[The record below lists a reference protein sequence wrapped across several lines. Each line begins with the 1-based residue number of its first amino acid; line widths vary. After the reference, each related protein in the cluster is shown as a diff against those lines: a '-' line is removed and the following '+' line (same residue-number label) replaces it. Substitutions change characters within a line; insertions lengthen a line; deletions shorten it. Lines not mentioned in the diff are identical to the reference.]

1 MKCIKSFIIGL
12 LFQTDEN
19 GQIKLYNLKDGWY
32 KITETEAPDGYAIS
46 EDAKEIYIRA
56 GENKEVTFENV
67 PLSGL
72 VIKKVDGV
80 TGGVLQGAKFRVR
93 YLSGV
98 SGTGGTV
105 IGEYTTSA
113 NGTIVIN
120 RLKAGT
126 YVIEETKA
134 PDGYIMN
141 DAPETVYI
149 TGKEQDVIT
158 VEFEN
163 YADGGL
169 IIRKL
174 DSETKQPLA
183 GAEFKVTTANGTVVD
198 NYGGTVSSNGIY
210 TTDTSGQIHITGIEA
225 GTTLVVTETK
235 APDGYVLE
243 TMSQTVTINKSDVQT
258 LTFYNKPDS
267 GLLITKL
274 DKRTGDALYGAVF
287 KITTDEGTVVGN
299 SNGRYT
305 TDRNGQI
312 HLTGL
317 ATDTYIVTEVTAPDG
332 YTLDSTPQTI
342 KLKSG
347 ETSELT
353 FYNEAIGG
361 KKIKDDSV
369 KNKRGD
375 VIYVPEVIDKQNK
388 IGNF

>member
-1 MKCIKSFIIGL
+1 
-12 LFQTDEN
+12 
-19 GQIKLYNLKDGWY
+19 
-32 KITETEAPDGYAIS
+32 
-46 EDAKEIYIRA
+46 
-56 GENKEVTFENV
+56 
-67 PLSGL
+67 
-72 VIKKVDGV
+72 
-80 TGGVLQGAKFRVR
+80 
-93 YLSGV
+93 
-98 SGTGGTV
+98 
-105 IGEYTTSA
+105 
-113 NGTIVIN
+113 
-120 RLKAGT
+120 
-126 YVIEETKA
+126 
-134 PDGYIMN
+134 MN

-163 YADGGL
+163 YSDGGL

-258 LTFYNKPDS
+258 LTFYNEPDS

-317 ATDTYIVTEVTAPDG
+317 ATDTYIVTEVTAPEG
-332 YTLDSTPQTI
+332 YSLDTTPQTI

-353 FYNEAIGG
+353 FYNEAVGGIRITKVDEEKESIWNRILSYISGSVTPALPVLIGSG
-361 KKIKDDSV
+361 MISAILALCANLLKVDTAGTTHQLFNTLANAAYTYLPVLVAFAAARRLKALFQKIKPTIPAS
-369 KNKRGD
+369 KC
-375 VIYVPEVIDKQNK
+375 PEPLIPPRLKFILWLFTV
-388 IGNF
+388 

>member
-1 MKCIKSFIIGL
+1 MGKY
-12 LFQTDEN
+12 QTDEN
-19 GQIKLYNLKDGWY
+19 GQIKLYRLKDGWY
-32 KITETEAPDGYAIS
+32 KITETEAPDGYKIDES
-46 EDAKEIYIRA
+46 AKEIYIKA
-56 GENKEVTFENV
+56 GENKEVTFDNT

-80 TGGVLQGAKFRVR
+80 TGKVLQGAKFRVR

-141 DAPETVYI
+141 DAPETIYI

-163 YADGGL
+163 YSDGGL

-243 TMSQTVTINKSDVQT
+243 TMSQTVTINKSDMQT

-287 KITTDEGTVVGN
+287 
-299 SNGRYT
+299 
-305 TDRNGQI
+305 
-312 HLTGL
+312 
-317 ATDTYIVTEVTAPDG
+317 
-332 YTLDSTPQTI
+332 
-342 KLKSG
+342 
-347 ETSELT
+347 
-353 FYNEAIGG
+353 
-361 KKIKDDSV
+361 
-369 KNKRGD
+369 
-375 VIYVPEVIDKQNK
+375 
-388 IGNF
+388 